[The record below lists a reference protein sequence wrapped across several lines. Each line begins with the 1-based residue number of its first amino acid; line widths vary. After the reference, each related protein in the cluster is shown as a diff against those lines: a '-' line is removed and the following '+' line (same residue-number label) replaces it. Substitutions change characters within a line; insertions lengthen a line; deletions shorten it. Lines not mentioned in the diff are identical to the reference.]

1 MTDLLNG
8 QIYVTGPRRK
18 VLELALALFWI
29 AKSDL
34 LHLKKK
40 TKNQQNAARE
50 SNLCLLVLFFRHVRI
65 TAHNPQTQRCQRE
78 RPAAVQVPE
87 TGHPGLAL

>member
-18 VLELALALFWI
+18 ALELALALFWT

-40 TKNQQNAARE
+40 QKTNKTQRGKAIFA
-50 SNLCLLVLFFRHVRI
+50 CLFFFS
-65 TAHNPQTQRCQRE
+65 
-78 RPAAVQVPE
+78 
-87 TGHPGLAL
+87 GMLG

>member
-18 VLELALALFWI
+18 ALELALALFWT

-34 LHLKKK
+34 LHLKKNK
-40 TKNQQNAARE
+40 KPTKRSEGKQ
-50 SNLCLLVLFFRHVRI
+50 SLLACSFFQ
-65 TAHNPQTQRCQRE
+65 AC
-78 RPAAVQVPE
+78 
-87 TGHPGLAL
+87 